1 MRAFLLSVLS
11 GVGLDEIYWMLLKL
25 ATGILSQ
32 QLSSVSS
39 EPFYQG
45 TISLECEVV
54 KVILIQAV
62 QL

>member
-11 GVGLDEIYWMLLKL
+11 GIGLDEIDRMLLKL

-45 TISLECEVV
+45 SISLKCEVT

-62 QL
+62 LL

>member
-11 GVGLDEIYWMLLKL
+11 GIGLDEICWMLLKL

-45 TISLECEVV
+45 SISLECEVV

>member
-11 GVGLDEIYWMLLKL
+11 GIGLDEIYWMLLKL

>member
-1 MRAFLLSVLS
+1 MRAFTLSVLS
-11 GVGLDEIYWMLLKL
+11 GIDLDEVDWMLLKL
-25 ATGILSQ
+25 ATGILSL

-45 TISLECEVV
+45 IISLECEVA
-54 KVILIQAV
+54 KVILIQAI

>member
-11 GVGLDEIYWMLLKL
+11 GIGLDETDKMLFKF
-25 ATGILSQ
+25 AMGIFSQ

-45 TISLECEVV
+45 TISLECEVA
-54 KVILIQAV
+54 KVILIRAV
-62 QL
+62 LL

>member
-1 MRAFLLSVLS
+1 MRDFLLSVLS
-11 GVGLDEIYWMLLKL
+11 GIGLDEIYWMLLKL